1 MKTMKTIG
9 ILRLRDIFLLLVLL
23 SLALSCGSD
32 DNGMDC
38 PDPTNANCDQVGDDP
53 QDDDPQDDDPR
64 DDDPQD
70 DDPVVLEPTLSSVAP
85 VTGPKHTEVV
95 ITGENFGTDATKV
108 SVSFNGTPGEVLGV
122 TDTEVTVKVPA
133 RAYTGPI
140 TMEVDGFD
148 LTGPE
153 FVYELTYTVETFA
166 GTPEEDPGYEEGT
179 GTAAKF
185 NQPYDLAKDSG
196 GNIFVVDRN
205 NHAIRKITPD
215 GEVSTFAGNG
225 SWGRENG
232 EYLSPQG
239 LAIDGDDNIYVA
251 DTENHRIV
259 KITPS
264 GDWTLIAG
272 GGLVGGYV
280 NGPGAGARFNYPT
293 AILLEEGSGG
303 STLYVTDQYNHA
315 IRRISLD
322 EGQYTVSTY
331 AGPGPEI
338 TEREGYMD
346 GGLSDARFSYPT
358 GMAKSGDG
366 AILIA
371 DYDNHRIRAI
381 DQDAGTVGTFAGSDR
396 GYVNDVPRSEAKFR
410 SPRGVSVAGD
420 GNIYISD
427 RLNHCIRRID
437 PEGNV
442 TTIAGLPESS
452 GHVDGLGNVAQ
463 FTSPAGVLQGGE
475 GEIYVADTGN
485 HTIRKIII
493 D

>member
-1 MKTMKTIG
+1 MKTIG

-38 PDPTNANCDQVGDDP
+38 PDPTNADCDQVGDDP
-53 QDDDPQDDDPR
+53 QDDDPQ

-95 ITGENFGTDATKV
+95 ITGENFGTDAAKV
-108 SVSFNGTPGEVLGV
+108 SVSFNGSVGEVLGV
-122 TDTEVTVKVPA
+122 TDTEVTVRVPA

-140 TMEVDGFD
+140 TMVVDGFD

-166 GTPEEDPGYEEGT
+166 GNPEEDPGYEEGT

-185 NQPYDLAKDSG
+185 NQPYDLVKDSG
-196 GNIFVVDRN
+196 GNIFVVERG

-215 GEVSTFAGNG
+215 GNVTTFAGNG
-225 SWGRENG
+225 DWGRENG

-251 DTENHRIV
+251 DSGNNRIV
-259 KITPS
+259 KITPN

-272 GGLVGGYV
+272 SAYGYV
-280 NGPGAGARFNYPT
+280 NGSGAGAEFRNPT
-293 AILLEEGSGG
+293 EILLEEGSGG
-303 STLYVTDQYNHA
+303 STLYVSEANHA
-315 IRRISLD
+315 IRSISLD
-322 EGQYTVSTY
+322 DGNHAVSTY
-331 AGPGPEI
+331 VGPEI
-338 TEREGYMD
+338 DQRGYMD
-346 GGLSDARFSYPT
+346 GGLSDARFNYPK
-358 GMAKSGDG
+358 GMAKSGVG
-366 AILIA
+366 TILLA
-371 DYDNHRIRAI
+371 DYGNHRIRVI
-381 DQDAGTVGTFAGSDR
+381 DQNEESVGTFAGGDFGHQDGDLAS
-396 GYVNDVPRSEAKFR
+396 AKF
-410 SPRGVSVAGD
+410 SNPSSISVAGD
-420 GNIYISD
+420 GNIYITDTGNS
-427 RLNHCIRRID
+427 CIRQID
-437 PEGNV
+437 PEGHV
-442 TTIAGLPESS
+442 TTIAGVPESKGHKDGS
-452 GHVDGLGNVAQ
+452 GAEAQ
-463 FTSPAGVLQGGE
+463 FNEPRGVLQGGE

-485 HTIRKIII
+485 HVIRKIII

>member
-53 QDDDPQDDDPR
+53 QDDDPR
-64 DDDPQD
+64 D

-95 ITGENFGTDATKV
+95 ITGENFGTDPDKV

-122 TDTEVTVKVPA
+122 TDTEVTVRVPA

-166 GTPEEDPGYEEGT
+166 GTPGEEGYEEGS

-185 NQPYDLAKDSG
+185 NQPWDLVKDSG

-205 NHAIRKITPD
+205 NHAIRKIAPD
-215 GEVSTFAGNG
+215 GEVSTFMKEG
-225 SWGRENG
+225 G
-232 EYLSPQG
+232 EDGGEQESFYFPQG

-251 DTENHRIV
+251 DSGIDRIV
-259 KITPS
+259 MIDP
-264 GDWTLIAG
+264 DRVWTNIAG
-272 GGLVGGYV
+272 VGQEGYKDGTGTNAEFKNPAAILVGED
-280 NGPGAGARFNYPT
+280 A
-293 AILLEEGSGG
+293 GG
-303 STLYVTDQYNHA
+303 SALYVSEDNHT

-322 EGQYTVSTY
+322 DGQYTVGTY

-338 TEREGYMD
+338 DLREGYMD
-346 GGLSDARFSYPT
+346 GGLSEARFHFPS
-358 GMAKSGDG
+358 GMAIIGEG
-366 AILIA
+366 TILIA

-381 DQDAGTVGTFAGSDR
+381 DQDAGTVGTFAGGEE
-396 GYVNDVPRSEAKFR
+396 GYVNDVHRLDARFYGPSD
-410 SPRGVSVAGD
+410 VSVAGD
-420 GNIYISD
+420 GTIYITDTGNS
-427 RLNHCIRRID
+427 CIRQID
-437 PEGNV
+437 SEGHV
-442 TTIAGLPESS
+442 TTIAGVPENY
-452 GHVDGLGNVAQ
+452 GHNDGPGDEAIFNE
-463 FTSPAGVLQGGE
+463 PRGVLQGGE
-475 GEIYVADTGN
+475 GEIYVADTDN
-485 HTIRKIII
+485 HVIRKIII

>member
-1 MKTMKTIG
+1 MKTIKTIG
-9 ILRLRDIFLLLVLL
+9 ILRARDIFLLLVLL

-53 QDDDPQDDDPR
+53 QDDDPQDDDPQDDDPQ

-95 ITGENFGTDATKV
+95 ITGENFGTDAAKV

-166 GTPEEDPGYEEGT
+166 GTPKELGFQNGPRKSAKFASPQHLAMDSKGNIFVSDRQTQIIRKIDAGGMVSTLPLGGFRNPRGLAIDSNDNIYLADALNHRIVRMGPNDSDWTTIAGGNGIGYVNGL

-185 NQPYDLAKDSG
+185 RLPSG
-196 GNIFVVDRN
+196 ILVGEDAGGSALYVSEN
-205 NHAIRKITPD
+205 NHT
-215 GEVSTFAGNG
+215 
-225 SWGRENG
+225 
-232 EYLSPQG
+232 
-239 LAIDGDDNIYVA
+239 
-251 DTENHRIV
+251 
-259 KITPS
+259 
-264 GDWTLIAG
+264 
-272 GGLVGGYV
+272 
-280 NGPGAGARFNYPT
+280 
-293 AILLEEGSGG
+293 
-303 STLYVTDQYNHA
+303 

-322 EGQYTVSTY
+322 DDQYTVSTY
-331 AGPGPEI
+331 AGPEI
-338 TEREGYMD
+338 TELGYMD
-346 GGLSDARFSYPT
+346 GGLSDARFNYPE

-366 AILIA
+366 PILLA
-371 DYDNHRIRAI
+371 DSFNNRIRVI
-381 DQDAGTVGTFAGSDR
+381 DQSAGTVGTLSGNTTADHVDGDLLDARFYTPMDISVDEDGTV
-396 GYVNDVPRSEAKFR
+396 YVADA
-410 SPRGVSVAGD
+410 D
-420 GNIYISD
+420 
-427 RLNHCIRRID
+427 NHCIRQID

-442 TTIAGLPESS
+442 TTIAGNPDSDDHNDGS
-452 GHVDGLGNVAQ
+452 GDVAQ
-463 FTSPAGVLQGGE
+463 FHFPTNVLCVAK

-485 HTIRKIII
+485 HVIRKITI